1 MASVA
6 NQPSFWLDVKKEY
19 VIDNFESLL
28 VYLRDYTYID
38 EEEKPDGDFNRTFK
52 CLKAVVEDYIKEAE
66 EDCFFDHASMRW
78 GEKTP
83 FVIRVIGAYL
93 LTSKVKKNTDDL
105 PVLAKLADMLL
116 LMGEASTQEMVTD
129 IKELICNCMKGKC
142 IESLGYSWGAVMD
155 AENFSMNTFCYKVS
169 KTVFFDTEES
179 TPMHYEGKGL
189 LMVQDNAISLV
200 PMNHDTYLKR
210 QKSLYTI
217 FDGVPG
223 IGIKALEKIKQNT
236 FAQLKEDCWGVIRE
250 MHGISPS
257 PKQQLKAYENG
268 DELVVKITSIGY
280 YIGVETVDPA
290 YHSMKGNLYLK
301 NNYKGATQS
310 MFMTHLQIGDYLKVT
325 RQNHSAFPFTLDAT
339 FDHFYVDF
347 AEGAVDG
354 IYHAIHVEKYIAGHR
369 WLTEEGLQVNVMG
382 VTPEAEDAIDNGSV
396 IKVKVL
402 GARKDKY
409 NNLVLNGE
417 YVDDDYIDEDYIV
430 PDFKERAQKT
440 LIEAFVDDS
449 KPAFAYSSKLE
460 CKELDKAYVS
470 QLAHAIYFLA
480 EDVTDT
486 MERFKMLFVAQ
497 MLARMVSA
505 EKDMAYIKHEMD
517 YLSCL
522 VRFAQGEGEAL
533 VLKHDSCL
541 NEVPEVLEKEQMIAE
556 LCLYDN
562 RRTDKVVLKR
572 SDKESI
578 SENIK
583 GLVDASNILNGKI
596 NPSEINRIKKTI
608 TGYLGVADMYQNICS
623 ELTYYGEESD
633 TLEFKSSIVY
643 PPNAGM
649 QPDSAKQKWPILK
662 TICGFLNTI
671 TGGELLLGV
680 NDNGNSCGLKQDI
693 DYLYSAGLIPDCSI
707 DKLRNYVKNIVDWA
721 FVDDLGMASH
731 TEITS
736 TRIKYIIEQ
745 SNEGDSIIRIQVS
758 PYEYGIVSFSNR
770 EELPEGMVSSY
781 YRTSGATLPMTS
793 ELKRQARDKKLTA
806 SLDQEARKLLDL
818 QKSIKEKKVAILKS
832 YSSQS
837 GIKDRKVEVFQLL
850 PERNAIIGYDLD
862 RKQIREFK
870 VTRFN
875 SAEISA
881 EKWKH
886 ENKHKKLSV
895 DVFDMLENPNQQ
907 PMKVVLK
914 LKRLA
919 YNLLLEEYGSSEKY
933 IRKNTGADAF
943 EYPYILD
950 TYVNKM
956 EGVGRFYIGLAREI
970 QIVEGNELRTYACEY
985 VKSVFRMYDMNG
997 TS

>member
-1 MASVA
+1 MPSVA

-19 VIDNFESLL
+19 VIDNFDNLL

-38 EEEKPDGDFNRTFK
+38 EEEKPEGDFNRTFK

-169 KTVFFDTEES
+169 QTAFLETEEN
-179 TPMHYEGKGL
+179 TPVHYEGKGL
-189 LMVQDNAISLV
+189 MMIQDNAISLV
-200 PMNHDTYLKR
+200 PMNHVTYLKK
-210 QKSLYTI
+210 QKSLYTV

-223 IGIKALEKIKQNT
+223 IGIKAQEKMKQNS
-236 FAQLKEDCWGVIRE
+236 FAQLRGACLDFINE
-250 MHGISPS
+250 MHGVNPS
-257 PKQQLKAYENG
+257 PKQQLKTYENG
-268 DELVVKITSIGY
+268 DELIVKVVSMGF

-290 YHSMKGNLYLK
+290 YHPMKGNLFLK
-301 NNYKGATQS
+301 AIYRGATQN
-310 MFMTHLQIGDYLKVT
+310 MFMTHVRVGNYLRVT
-325 RQNHSAFPFTLDAT
+325 RQNHPMFPFILDAT
-339 FDHFYVDF
+339 FDRFYMEF
-347 AEGAVDG
+347 AEGAVG
-354 IYHAIHVEKYIAGHR
+354 GTFHAIHVEKYVAGHR
-369 WLTEEGLQVNVMG
+369 WLTEEGLLVNAMG
-382 VTPEAEDAIDNGSV
+382 ATVEAEEAIENGTL
-396 IKVKVL
+396 IKIKVL
-402 GARKDKY
+402 GAKKDKY
-409 NNLVLNGE
+409 GNLVLNGG
-417 YVDDDYIDEDYIV
+417 YADDDYIDEDCIV
-430 PDFKERAQKT
+430 PDFKASASQY
-440 LIEAFVDDS
+440 LIEAFLEDS
-449 KPAFAYSSKLE
+449 EPSFTSCPKLD

-486 MERFKMLFVAQ
+486 MERFKMLFMAQ
-497 MLARMVSA
+497 MLARIVSA

-533 VLKHDSCL
+533 TLKHEACL
-541 NEVPEVLEKEQMIAE
+541 DEVPEVQEKERMVAE

-583 GLVDASNILNGKI
+583 GLVDASNILKGKI

-608 TGYLGVADMYQNICS
+608 AGYLGVADMYQNICS

-643 PPNAGM
+643 PPNANM
-649 QPDSAKQKWPILK
+649 QPEPSKQKWAILK

-721 FVDDLGMASH
+721 FVDDSGMASH

-758 PYEYGIVSFSNR
+758 PYEYGIVSFAAKD
-770 EELPEGMVSSY
+770 ELPEGMVASY

-818 QKSIKEKKVAILKS
+818 QKSIKDKKVAVLKS

-943 EYPYILD
+943 EYPYILE
-950 TYVNKM
+950 THVNKM

-970 QIVEGNELRTYACEY
+970 QIVEGEELRTYAREY
-985 VKSVFRMYDMNG
+985 VKGIVWH
-997 TS
+997 